1 VFCKKG
7 PFYSTILPGLWS
19 FFTLF
24 AFGDKFSHPRE
35 YVESAAK
42 ILQFKEVENGKSAQ
56 QFLSHLLKKAI
67 FLRRKKIW
75 PVSLAIL

>member
-7 PFYSTILPGLWS
+7 PFHSTILPGLWS

-42 ILQFKEVENGKSAQ
+42 ILQFREVENGKSAQ